1 MGSEKAK
8 GRWEPVVFLVLF
20 VGFFALFAGPMG
32 LINMLNTM
40 MNTAHDLLMNTVFY
54 LMAICVMAGALSA
67 LLTEFGVVA
76 AVNRLLSPLL
86 RPVYDLPGAAS
97 LGIVTTFLS
106 DNPAILTLAHD
117 KGFRKYFRQYQLPAL
132 TNLGTSFGMGLIVCT
147 YMLSLQNITGE
158 FYGKAVLVGLAG
170 AVVGSVVSTRL
181 MLHATKKVYGTE
193 TWVEEAPEEA
203 NGTAPALERRSGS
216 VGGRLMDAMLD
227 GGKSGVEMGLAIIPG
242 VLIICTFVMMLT
254 NGPGEGGLYTGGA
267 YEGVALLPRLA
278 EKAQFVLAPLF
289 GFSSNE
295 AVAVPV
301 TALGAAGAAVGLV
314 GKLAGQGLLSGNDVA
329 VFTAMCMCWS
339 GYLSTHV
346 SMMNSLECNHL
357 VGKAIGSHTVGGL
370 CAGISAHWF
379 YMLFSLL

>member
-1 MGSEKAK
+1 MEQKEERSFWRRGK
-8 GRWEPVVFLVLF
+8 EPVIFLVLF
-20 VGFFALFAGPMG
+20 LGFFSLFAGPMG

-86 RPVYDLPGAAS
+86 GPVYDLPGAAS

-117 KGFRKYFRQYQLPAL
+117 RGFRKYFRRYQLPAL

-147 YMLSLQNITGE
+147 YMLSLQAVTGE
-158 FYGKAVLVGLAG
+158 SYGKAVLVGLAG
-170 AVVGSVVSTRL
+170 TVVGSIVSTRL
-181 MLHATKKVYGTE
+181 MLRATKKVYGAGD
-193 TWVEEAPEEA
+193 WVEEAP
-203 NGTAPALERRSGS
+203 
-216 VGGRLMDAMLD
+216 
-227 GGKSGVEMGLAIIPG
+227 
-242 VLIICTFVMMLT
+242 
-254 NGPGEGGLYTGGA
+254 GEGGIYTGGA

-278 EKAQFVLAPLF
+278 EKARFILAPLF

-314 GKLAGQGLLSGNDVA
+314 GKLAGQGLVSGNDVA

-370 CAGISAHWF
+370 CAGVFSHWL
-379 YMLFSLL
+379 YALLSLI